1 MSWLNRLLYLTF
13 RVVSLMTRIMTSLP
27 TAAPFVSWLAW
38 LFISHLPCCVIDD
51 PYYDLLADGCT
62 FCVMTSL
69 TLFLTFRVVSLMT
82 RIMTSLPTAAPF
94 ASWLAWL
101 FISHLMC
108 CVVDDPYYDL
118 LADGCTFCVMT
129 SLTFISH
136 LPCCVVDDPYYDLLA
151 NSCTFCVMTSLT
163 FYFSPSLLCH

>member
-1 MSWLNRLLYLTF
+1 
-13 RVVSLMTRIMTSLP
+13 MTSL
-27 TAAPFVSWLAW
+27 TFYFSTFVLCHWWPVLWPPCRRPHLLRHGLAW

-69 TLFLTFRVVSLMT
+69 TLYLTFRVTSLMT

-101 FISHLMC
+101 
-108 CVVDDPYYDL
+108 
-118 LADGCTFCVMT
+118 
-129 SLTFISH
+129 FISH

-163 FYFSPSLLCH
+163 FYFSPSVLCHWWPVLWPPCRRLHLLRHD